1 MGDELDLTLARGVN
15 LPDAF
20 LVGLLAHGGYVA
32 RVRMQDAV
40 LARDDGDMSLLA
52 VEDVLE
58 TREPEQVAVCPNDDR
73 IENLVL
79 EKPLYLFD
87 SV

>member
-1 MGDELDLTLARGVN
+1 
-15 LPDAF
+15 
-20 LVGLLAHGGYVA
+20 
-32 RVRMQDAV
+32 MQDAV

-52 VEDVLE
+52 VENILE
-58 TREPEQVAVCPNDDR
+58 TREPEQVAVRPYDDC

-79 EKPLYLFD
+79 EKSLHLFD